1 MPIDSM
7 TAAAIA
13 LPKRGAPSLPRIL
26 VALVVLALL
35 AALPLV
41 GTSYAINLVIEV
53 LIFAIFAMSL
63 DLLLGY
69 TGLISFGHAAFF
81 GVGAYAAIILA
92 TRFGFGIWPALAA
105 AVVVAAATAAV
116 IGTCCVQLSGVTFF
130 MLTLAFSQLL
140 FAVSLKWRSVTGGTD
155 GTGGLGRPGI
165 FGWSLTDPSSFYYLI
180 LAFFVVS
187 YIVLRRLIASPLG
200 HAFIGIREN
209 EARMLAIGYRT
220 RRFKLLAFVIAGA
233 FGGLSGGLYAMFNGF
248 ISPESLYWTASGEV
262 LIMVI
267 LGGAGTLTG
276 PAIGAAIFL
285 LMKNFISTR
294 TDHWMLIIGVV
305 FICCVMFFRQ
315 GVYGT
320 ARSLFLR
327 RKARK

>member
-1 MPIDSM
+1 MPADEM

-13 LPKRGAPSLPRIL
+13 VPKTSAKSLPRTL

-35 AALPLV
+35 AALPLI
-41 GTSYAINLVIEV
+41 GSSYTVNLVIEA

-92 TRFGFGIWPALAA
+92 TQMGFGIWPALAA
-105 AVVVAAATAAV
+105 AVVMAAATAAV
-116 IGTCCVQLSGVTFF
+116 IGACCVQLSGVSFI

-155 GTGGLGRPGI
+155 GTGGLGRPSV
-165 FGWSLTDPSSFYYLI
+165 FGWSLSDPSHFYYLI

-187 YIVLRRLIASPLG
+187 TIVLRRLIASPLG
-200 HAFIGIREN
+200 HVLVGIREN
-209 EARMLAIGYRT
+209 EARMQAIGYRT
-220 RRFKLLAFVIAGA
+220 RRFKLLAFVISGA

-248 ISPESLYWTASGEV
+248 ISPESLYWTASGDV

-285 LMKNFISTR
+285 LMKNFVSTR
-294 TDHWMLIIGVV
+294 TDHWMLIIGIV

-320 ARSLFLR
+320 ARSLVLR
-327 RKARK
+327 RNSRR

>member
-1 MPIDSM
+1 M
-7 TAAAIA
+7 TETALA
-13 LPKRGAPSLPRIL
+13 LPKRSTSPLPWL
-26 VALVVLALL
+26 VVAVVVLAAL

-41 GTSYAINLVIEV
+41 GSSYATNLVIEV
-53 LIFAIFAMSL
+53 MIFAIFAMSL

-92 TRFGFGIWPALAA
+92 TQLGFGVWAGLAAGIGLAA
-105 AVVVAAATAAV
+105 AAAAI
-116 IGTCCVQLSGVTFF
+116 IGYCCVRLGGVSFI

-140 FAVSLKWRSVTGGTD
+140 FAVALKWRAVTGGSD
-155 GTGGLGRPGI
+155 GTGGLGRPSVL
-165 FGWSLTDPSSFYYLI
+165 GWSLTDPASFYYLI

-187 YIVLRRLIASPLG
+187 YIVLQRLIAAPLG
-200 HAFIGIREN
+200 HVFVGIREN
-209 EARMLAIGYRT
+209 EARMQAIGYRT
-220 RRFKLLAFVIAGA
+220 HRFKLLAFVIAGA
-233 FGGLSGGLYAMFNGF
+233 FAGLSGGLYAMFNGF
-248 ISPESLYWTASGEV
+248 ISPESMYWTASGDV

-285 LMKNFISTR
+285 LMKNFVSTR
-294 TDHWMLIIGVV
+294 TDHWMLIIGIV

-320 ARSLFLR
+320 ARSLYLR
-327 RKARK
+327 RKARI

>member
-1 MPIDSM
+1 VPAEAVAEAAIIVSKS
-7 TAAAIA
+7 AAA
-13 LPKRGAPSLPRIL
+13 SVPRML
-26 VALVVLALL
+26 AAVAILALL
-35 AALPLV
+35 AAVPLI
-41 GTSYAINLVIEV
+41 GSSYAINLVIEV

-81 GVGAYAAIILA
+81 GVGAYAAIVLA
-92 TRFGFGIWPALAA
+92 TQLGLGIWMALAA
-105 AVVVAAATAAV
+105 GVVVAAGAAAI
-116 IGTCCVQLSGVTFF
+116 IGYCCVRLGGVSFI

-140 FAVSLKWRSVTGGTD
+140 FAVALKWRSVTGGSD
-155 GTGGLGRPGI
+155 GIGGLGRPSI
-165 FGWSLTDPSSFYYLI
+165 LGWSLADPAQFYYLI
-180 LAFFVVS
+180 LAFFIVS
-187 YIVLRRLIASPLG
+187 YVVLRRLIASPLG
-200 HAFIGIREN
+200 HVFVGIREN
-209 EARMLAIGYRT
+209 EARMQAIGYRT

-233 FGGLSGGLYAMFNGF
+233 FGGLSGALYAMFNGF
-248 ISPESLYWTASGEV
+248 ISPESLYWTASGDV

-285 LMKNFISTR
+285 LMKNFVSTR
-294 TDHWMLIIGVV
+294 TDHWMLIIGIV

-320 ARSLFLR
+320 ARSLVLR
-327 RKARK
+327 WRTRR

>member
-1 MPIDSM
+1 M
-7 TAAAIA
+7 TEAVIA
-13 LPKRGAPSLPRIL
+13 LPKRSASPLPRII
-26 VALVVLALL
+26 VGLVVLALL

-63 DLLLGY
+63 DLVLGY

-92 TRFGFGIWPALAA
+92 TQLGFGIWPALAA
-105 AVVVAAATAAV
+105 GIVVAAAVAAV
-116 IGTCCVQLSGVTFF
+116 IGACCVRLGGVSFI

-140 FAVSLKWRSVTGGTD
+140 FAISLKWRSVTGGSD
-155 GTGGLGRPGI
+155 GTGGLGRPSI
-165 FGWSLTDPSSFYYLI
+165 LGWSFADPASFYYLI
-180 LAFFVVS
+180 LAFFVIS
-187 YIVLRRLIASPLG
+187 YLVLRRLIDSPLG
-200 HAFIGIREN
+200 HVFVGIREN
-209 EARMLAIGYRT
+209 EARMQAIGYRT
-220 RRFKLLAFVIAGA
+220 RRFKLLSFVISGA

-276 PAIGAAIFL
+276 PSIGAAIFL

-294 TDHWMLIIGVV
+294 TDHWMLIIGIV

-320 ARSLFLR
+320 ARDLYMR
-327 RKARK
+327 RKSRT

>member
-1 MPIDSM
+1 VP
-7 TAAAIA
+7 TEEVIA
-13 LPKRGAPSLPRIL
+13 LRKSSAAPLSRLL
-26 VALVVLALL
+26 VGIVLVALL

-41 GTSYAINLVIEV
+41 SSSYAINLAIEV

-92 TRFGFGIWPALAA
+92 TRLGFGIWPALVAG
-105 AVVVAAATAAV
+105 VVVAAAAAAV
-116 IGTCCVQLSGVTFF
+116 IGACCVRLGGVSFI

-140 FAVSLKWRSVTGGTD
+140 FAVSLKWRSVTGGSD
-155 GTGGLGRPGI
+155 GTGGLGRPSVL
-165 FGWSLTDPSSFYYLI
+165 GWSFSDPANFYYLI

-187 YIVLRRLIASPLG
+187 TVVLRRLIASPLG
-200 HAFIGIREN
+200 HVFVGIREN
-209 EARMLAIGYRT
+209 EARMQAIGYRT
-220 RRFKLLAFVIAGA
+220 RRFKLLAFVVAGA

-248 ISPESLYWTASGEV
+248 ISPESMYWTASGDV

-285 LMKNFISTR
+285 LMKNFVSTR
-294 TDHWMLIIGVV
+294 TDHWMLIIGIV

-320 ARSLFLR
+320 ARDFWRAR
-327 RKARK
+327 R

>member
-1 MPIDSM
+1 MAE
-7 TAAAIA
+7 AALA
-13 LPKRGAPSLPRIL
+13 LPKRAAPSLPRL
-26 VALVVLALL
+26 VVALVVLALL

-41 GTSYAINLVIEV
+41 GTSYAVNLVIEV

-81 GVGAYAAIILA
+81 GVGAYAAVVLA
-92 TRFGFGIWPALAA
+92 TQLGFGIWPALAA
-105 AVVVAAATAAV
+105 GVVLTAAVAAV
-116 IGTCCVQLSGVTFF
+116 IGYCCVQLSGVTFF

-155 GTGGLGRPGI
+155 GTGGLGRPSI
-165 FGWSLTDPSSFYYLI
+165 LGWSFGDPTSFYYLI

-187 YIVLRRLIASPLG
+187 YVVLRRLIASPLG
-200 HAFIGIREN
+200 HVFIGIREN
-209 EARMLAIGYRT
+209 EPRMQAIGYRT

-285 LMKNFISTR
+285 LMKNFVSTR
-294 TDHWMLIIGVV
+294 TDHWMLIIGIV

-320 ARSLFLR
+320 ARSLYLR
-327 RKARK
+327 RRARR